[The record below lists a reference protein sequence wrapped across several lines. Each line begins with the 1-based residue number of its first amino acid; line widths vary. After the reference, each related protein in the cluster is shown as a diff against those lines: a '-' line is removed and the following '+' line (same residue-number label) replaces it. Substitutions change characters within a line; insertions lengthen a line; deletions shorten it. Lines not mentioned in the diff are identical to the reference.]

1 MSIKN
6 RVIIAAIV
14 IAIGAISFFGLAGW
28 AESPETYAGTTAKL
42 EEFQDNALVLSATAT
57 ASATAAAAIPGDATT
72 PLANKLADI
81 AGYVVIIYAALT
93 IEKYIMILAG
103 SLLFKI
109 VIPLAAL
116 VFLILLFARRLDT
129 KWTYII
135 LRVLAVFVVLW
146 ALVPASMYV
155 STKVQD
161 IYQTT
166 AEAKIEQVEKENKQL
181 EKKAAKEK
189 EENNSDGNNFISR
202 FFDGVKDTAVDVK
215 TSATKSARKYEP
227 RLDNLIECV
236 AVMIVTTC
244 VIPFIVMALMLWIT
258 KLIIMPGASFRIP
271 RLPRASALINR
282 SKKNNM
288 LDGNA

>member
-28 AESPETYAGTTAKL
+28 AESPETYDGTTAKL

-135 LRVLAVFVVLW
+135 LQVLAVFVVLW

-215 TSATKSARKYEP
+215 TSATKSARKYEA

-258 KLIIMPGASFRIP
+258 KLIIMPGASFIIP